1 MVNQTLHSDSVSN
14 LSTAIIPHA
23 EKILEGGFHFSAV
36 LHIAVAALHIPWFFQ
51 TFSQRIKTSVFIHI
65 SCMNHFPLKG

>member
-36 LHIAVAALHIPWFFQ
+36 LYIAAAALHIP
-51 TFSQRIKTSVFIHI
+51 
-65 SCMNHFPLKG
+65 